1 MIQQKR
7 SNKPLNDDRHLN
19 NIAVISKDGS
29 FDYCPVFD
37 QGAGLLSNVMY
48 NPFEIIPKSLISQ
61 AEARP
66 FRTTFNRQIHTM
78 ESVYGKQLDIPHF
91 TRTQLAQMVEPLL
104 EYYPARDRDLIA
116 DRVCETVLVRQK
128 CR

>member
-1 MIQQKR
+1 
-7 SNKPLNDDRHLN
+7 L
-19 NIAVISKDGS
+19 
-29 FDYCPVFD
+29 
-37 QGAGLLSNVMY
+37 Y

-61 AEARP
+61 AKARP
-66 FRTTFNRQIHTM
+66 FQTTFNRQIRAM
-78 ESVYGKQLDIPHF
+78 ESPYGKHLEIPNF
-91 TRTQLAQMVEPLL
+91 TRKQLAQMVKPQL